1 MRRGGVAIAAA
12 PGADRAFDQPG
23 IQAIRLADGLPLFLP
38 RPTTSAA
45 AAALPPLRCRNG
57 SRDASGRRGLG
68 TRELGVTI
76 DSDIAAALPEPP
88 PPRPARRDAAI
99 EEALRRFDGGT
110 ASDRPRAATAAP
122 WRGRIARP
130 QFAAFATI
138 ALVALISLPVW
149 MSGDHQFGS
158 ISPEAPASPVPT
170 PGSGTVTNPA
180 GSGSVTR
187 QAPVS
192 PPRASTATS
201 PSVISP
207 RVERALPNPPSA
219 IVAGGSD
226 ARGAAADAP
235 IDGSLDRQRV
245 EVRDKANVAGFSASE
260 SRAVEAKRLDKDVF
274 GRAENRAA
282 LGYAA
287 PPPPPAAAPPAMAS
301 MAPRTPAIAGLVA
314 ADASPETDIAVT
326 GSRVSE
332 SSGADVV
339 VTGQRRKAAAKG
351 AAYRDW
357 NACTVDDPKQRL
369 EACRKLVDAAAPG
382 SAGRAAARV
391 ADGLSRAWQD
401 DLDGAI
407 AAFDQAIAISPRLSF
422 AYLNRGLVY
431 ARKGELDRALDDL
444 NRAVRYAPD
453 VARNYY
459 SRSLLWRQRGD
470 AKRAEADQA
479 RAIAL
484 DR

>member
-1 MRRGGVAIAAA
+1 M
-12 PGADRAFDQPG
+12 
-23 IQAIRLADGLPLFLP
+23 
-38 RPTTSAA
+38 
-45 AAALPPLRCRNG
+45 
-57 SRDASGRRGLG
+57 
-68 TRELGVTI
+68 TI

-99 EEALRRFDGGT
+99 AEALRRFDGGET
-110 ASDRPRAATAAP
+110 GNRPRAASSGS
-122 WRGRIARP
+122 WRRRIVRP
-130 QFAAFATI
+130 QFAAFATM
-138 ALVALISLPVW
+138 ALVALISVPVW

-158 ISPEAPASPVPT
+158 VSPEAPASPVSGAAST
-170 PGSGTVTNPA
+170 PGSGAVTDPA
-180 GSGSVTR
+180 ASGSVTR

-192 PPRASTATS
+192 PPRASTTTS

-207 RVERALPNPPSA
+207 RVEPALPNPPSA

-235 IDGSLDRQRV
+235 IDGSFDRQRV

-260 SRAVEAKRLDKDVF
+260 SRPVEAKRLDKNIF
-274 GRAENRAA
+274 ARAENGAE
-282 LGYAA
+282 LGYAV

-301 MAPRTPAIAGLVA
+301 MAPRAPAIAGMVA
-314 ADASPETDIAVT
+314 ADASPETDLAVT
-326 GSRVSE
+326 GTRMSE
-332 SSGADVV
+332 SSGGDVV
-339 VTGQRRKAAAKG
+339 VTGQRRSVAAKG

-357 NACTVDDPKQRL
+357 NACTVDDPRQRL

-431 ARKGELDRALDDL
+431 AHKGELDRALDDL

-470 AKRAEADQA
+470 VKRAEADQA

>member
-1 MRRGGVAIAAA
+1 M
-12 PGADRAFDQPG
+12 
-23 IQAIRLADGLPLFLP
+23 
-38 RPTTSAA
+38 
-45 AAALPPLRCRNG
+45 
-57 SRDASGRRGLG
+57 
-68 TRELGVTI
+68 
-76 DSDIAAALPEPP
+76 
-88 PPRPARRDAAI
+88 
-99 EEALRRFDGGT
+99 
-110 ASDRPRAATAAP
+110 
-122 WRGRIARP
+122 
-130 QFAAFATI
+130 
-138 ALVALISLPVW
+138 
-149 MSGDHQFGS
+149 
-158 ISPEAPASPVPT
+158 
-170 PGSGTVTNPA
+170 
-180 GSGSVTR
+180 
-187 QAPVS
+187 
-192 PPRASTATS
+192 
-201 PSVISP
+201 
-207 RVERALPNPPSA
+207 
-219 IVAGGSD
+219 
-226 ARGAAADAP
+226 
-235 IDGSLDRQRV
+235 
-245 EVRDKANVAGFSASE
+245 
-260 SRAVEAKRLDKDVF
+260 
-274 GRAENRAA
+274 
-282 LGYAA
+282 
-287 PPPPPAAAPPAMAS
+287 
-301 MAPRTPAIAGLVA
+301 
-314 ADASPETDIAVT
+314 
-326 GSRVSE
+326 SE